1 MKHCSFYYSSF
12 LSCAARKKEVSL
24 NLYMQKDDFKR
35 AKSLPKVIQLI
46 GGRAEV
52 QSQDSLL
59 GDILTKM
66 H

>member
-1 MKHCSFYYSSF
+1 
-12 LSCAARKKEVSL
+12 
-24 NLYMQKDDFKR
+24 MQKDDFKR

-66 H
+66 HWSI